1 MTLRVKLK
9 SVTHSL
15 TQWPWSAISRVSF
28 ATKNPTGPVSSVGLS
43 PGQTPPAG
51 LEVTAARHSVTPTLH
66 QHQPGQRL
74 DGREIVNIVLRCLDC
89 ITNHKA
95 LYSNTVHWPFT
106 HHPSRLVVVEIHQV
120 PQLARLLQLPF
131 VGAVDELPRKV
142 DPVAQVVTEM
152 CLYWSVLIVRMSVR
166 HSWGDKLFPASH

>member
-1 MTLRVKLK
+1 M
-9 SVTHSL
+9 
-15 TQWPWSAISRVSF
+15 SRVSF
-28 ATKNPTGPVSSVGLS
+28 ETKNPTGPVSSVGLS

-51 LEVTAARHSVTPTLH
+51 LEVTAARHSVTPALH
-66 QHQPGQRL
+66 QHQPGECL
-74 DGREIVNIVLRCLDC
+74 DGGEIVNIVLRC
-89 ITNHKA
+89 ITNHNA
-95 LYSNTVHWPFT
+95 CNAVHWPFT
-106 HHPSRLVVVEIHQV
+106 HHPSRLVVVEIHQI

>member
-1 MTLRVKLK
+1 MT
-9 SVTHSL
+9 
-15 TQWPWSAISRVSF
+15 
-28 ATKNPTGPVSSVGLS
+28 
-43 PGQTPPAG
+43 PA
-51 LEVTAARHSVTPTLH
+51 LH

-74 DGREIVNIVLRCLDC
+74 DGEDIVNLRHL
-89 ITNHKA
+89 TF
-95 LYSNTVHWPFT
+95 PT

-152 CLYWSVLIVRMSVR
+152 CLY
-166 HSWGDKLFPASH
+166 